1 MLQRALAGLRQR
13 LRARHGP
20 MTASG
25 PVGDVVLERRALYIL
40 PTREGFYYGAMLA
53 VMLLAA
59 VNYANG
65 LAYALT
71 FMLGAIAMVA
81 TLHTHRN
88 LSGLRLSAA
97 AATAVFAGGSA
108 VFSVLLHNDR
118 NFARHAV
125 ELSAGSLTRQ
135 VYVPPLGS
143 AAVDVVVPAPRRG
156 YLAAPPIR
164 LRTRFPIG
172 LWRAWS
178 RTVEL
183 AARCLVYPRPAA
195 AERALSPAPGSFSGR
210 QSSHTSEGDD
220 FAGLRDY
227 RQGDPMQRVAWKKA
241 AAGQGW
247 HTKQFSASTDQFVWL
262 EWDALRGLD
271 VEERL
276 SALCRSILTAEQLGL
291 AYGLRLPGVTIAP
304 AQGPEHRA
312 RCLERLAL
320 FEAA

>member
-1 MLQRALAGLRQR
+1 MLPRALTGLRQR

-25 PVGDVVLERRALYIL
+25 PIGDVVLERRALYIL
-40 PTREGFYYGAMLA
+40 PTREGFYYGAVLT

-59 VNYANG
+59 VNYSNG

-97 AATAVFAGGSA
+97 AAEPVFAGGSA
-108 VFSVLLHNDR
+108 VFVVLLHNDR

-125 ELSAGSLTRQ
+125 ELSTGSLTRR

-143 AAVDVVVPAPRRG
+143 AAVDVAVPAPRRG
-156 YLAAPPIR
+156 YLAAPPIK

-172 LWRAWS
+172 LWHAWS
-178 RTVEL
+178 RTVVL

-195 AERALSPAPGSFSGR
+195 EQPLQPTPGSFSGR
-210 QSSHTSEGDD
+210 QSPHVADGDD

-227 RQGDPMQRVAWKKA
+227 RHGDPMQRVAWKKA
-241 AAGQGW
+241 AAGHGW
-247 HTKQFSASTDQFVWL
+247 HTKQFTMSADYLTWL

-271 VEERL
+271 AEERL
-276 SALCRSILTAEQLGL
+276 SSLCRSILTAEQLGL
-291 AYGLRLPGVTIAP
+291 AYGLRLPGVTITP
-304 AQGPEHRA
+304 GQGPEHRA

-320 FEAA
+320 FEVA